1 VSIPFQLEDSSH
13 DPVGTTREEIPD
25 GAGTTIIWVCEEVI
39 LREEPRLPKRWAP
52 HRRWRCAYASGP
64 NVSGMVD
71 QVLSLDDAAGFPV
84 IGAVPGTPAEPLWNA
99 HLARKTDPGDVISL
113 ETRAKVQELLDES
126 KHFNAIRVLRED
138 TGWELSVAKEYVDQ
152 MRREQTIDAGL
163 AALAEKVGR

>member
-1 VSIPFQLEDSSH
+1 VSIPFQLEDSSC
-13 DPVGTTREEIPD
+13 DPAGTTRQEVLD
-25 GAGTTIIWVCEEVI
+25 DKGVTIIWVMEEIRYPSGSTV
-39 LREEPRLPKRWAP
+39 
-52 HRRWRCAYASGP
+52 RRWRCAYASGP
-64 NVSGMVD
+64 QTEGMVCETID
-71 QVLSLDDAAGFPV
+71 RAGLNDCEV

-138 TGWELSVAKEYVDQ
+138 TGWRLSVAKEYVDQ